1 MADKTLLIL
10 EKLSALSH
18 LNERKEKNCLNCNAH
33 VQGKYCHICGQE
45 NIEPAESA
53 WHLVTHFFN
62 DITHFDGKFFSTL
75 KLLVTK
81 PGFLSA
87 EYKRGRRASYLN
99 PVRMYVFT
107 SFIFFVILFSVFSAD
122 NPGFNSTIVSGQTT
136 EAIEKMDSVAFA
148 NFTKTLTR
156 GKRALSREEYKVY
169 IDSLTSDTS
178 YTIVGKNYKSMA
190 EYDSL
195 VKSGKVNDSWI
206 NRTLAKKNLDTK
218 KKYRN
223 RDEAMK
229 SFWEKLTHYFPQILF
244 ISLPFFALFLRL
256 IYVRRKDFYFVAHG
270 IFSVHLYIFY
280 FISLLVLLGLGSL
293 KDKTD
298 WSIFG
303 WIEAALIIFLFIYEY
318 KAMRN
323 FYGQRRAK
331 TMLKFFLAIFGR
343 FFIII
348 ILLIVFFLLSV
359 YNL

>member
-1 MADKTLLIL
+1 
-10 EKLSALSH
+10 LSH
-18 LNERKEKNCLNCNAH
+18 LKERKEKNCLNCNAH

-53 WHLVTHFFN
+53 WHLITHFFN

-75 KLLVTK
+75 KLLITK

-107 SFIFFVILFSVFSAD
+107 SFIFFIIVFSLYSAE
-122 NPGFNSTIVSGQTT
+122 NTGFNSTPISRLPEVAVEQ
-136 EAIEKMDSVAFA
+136 MDSTAFA

-156 GKRALSREEYKVY
+156 GKRSLSREEYKLYV
-169 IDSLTSDTS
+169 DSVSRDS
-178 YTIVGKNYKSMA
+178 NYTIIGNDYKSMA

-195 VKSGKVNDSWI
+195 VEAGKINDGWLS
-206 NRTLAKKNLDTK
+206 RTVAKKNIDMK
-218 KKYRN
+218 RKYRTQE
-223 RDEAMK
+223 EAMK

-244 ISLPFFALFLRL
+244 LSLPFFALFLRL

-270 IFSVHLYIFY
+270 IYSVHLYIFY
-280 FISLLVLLGLGSL
+280 FISLLILLGLSRA
-293 KDKTD
+293 KD
-298 WSIFG
+298 WLGWGIFG
-303 WIEAALIIFLFIYEY
+303 WLEAAAFIFLFIYEY

-331 TMLKFFLAIFGR
+331 TILKFFLAILGR
-343 FFIII
+343 FII
-348 ILLIVFFLLSV
+348 ILLLFILFFFLSV

>member
-18 LNERKEKNCLNCNAH
+18 LKERKEKNCLNCNAH

-53 WHLVTHFFN
+53 WHLITHFFN

-75 KLLVTK
+75 KLLITK

-107 SFIFFVILFSVFSAD
+107 SFIFFIILFSVFSPNDAE
-122 NPGFNSTIVSGQTT
+122 FNSTMVSGETK
-136 EAIEKMDSVAFA
+136 ESIDKMDSVTFA
-148 NFTKTLTR
+148 NFTKTLTK
-156 GKRALSREEYKVY
+156 GKRSLSREEYNVY
-169 IDSLTSDTS
+169 IDSLTNDSS
-178 YTIVGKNYKSMA
+178 YTIMGKNYKSMA
-190 EYDSL
+190 EYDSM
-195 VKSGKVNDSWI
+195 VKAGKISDSWLT
-206 NRTLAKKNLDTK
+206 RTITKKNIDMK

-223 RDEAMK
+223 QQEAMK

-244 ISLPFFALFLRL
+244 LSLPFFALFLRL

-270 IFSVHLYIFY
+270 IYSVHLYIFY
-280 FISLLVLLGLGSL
+280 FISLLVLLGLGRVQDWL
-293 KDKTD
+293 G
-298 WSIFG
+298 WSIFN
-303 WIEAALIIFLFIYEY
+303 WLQAAVLIFLFIYEY

-331 TMLKFFLAIFGR
+331 TFFKFFLAILGR
-343 FFIII
+343 FII
-348 ILLIVFFLLSV
+348 ILLLFILFFFLSV